1 MNGMAAVLA
10 LASLAAAV
18 GDDDRVMVGRV
29 VDESG
34 GPVSEVTVA
43 ESWSANG
50 DHRAEDGGTLDLT
63 VPEELRL
70 FWGRLGEMDARDD
83 STESASDGTFRL
95 PLGSSGH
102 HAMAIDARGRRGGIA
117 MLPARGEGGDVEI
130 VLRPLVHVRGRME
143 GVEGGGPDWAHIY
156 TNLPEDPTRP
166 VDSTRLISCGSFSG
180 EFEMWLPP
188 GTYTFD
194 AYGISDADSDEI
206 DLWVEDEPT
215 LTVTG
220 ERAEVDLGVLRLERD
235 EQQLA
240 IAELLRRNR
249 AGEGEVLRYGERPPP
264 LDLHDA
270 RGVASTVQP
279 WDYPGKW
286 TLLNFWGTDCPVC
299 LTEHMPELI
308 AFDRAHAE
316 DRDRFQ
322 ILSVFNDLDGEIRTV
337 ADFERHLAPIVE
349 HVWGGEDLPFPV
361 LIDPST
367 HNYERYNL
375 QGYPSD
381 FLIDP
386 RGRLVEGDLQTLE
399 QILEHGPEAIEAD
412 RPRD

>member
-10 LASLAAAV
+10 VASLAAA

-34 GPVSEVTVA
+34 SPVAGVTVA
-43 ESWSANG
+43 EFWSANG

-63 VPEELRL
+63 IPEELRL
-70 FWGRLGEMDARDD
+70 FWGRLGEMDVPGE
-83 STESASDGTFRL
+83 SVESASDGTFRL
-95 PLGSSGH
+95 PLGSSGY
-102 HAMAIDARGRRGGIA
+102 HAMAIDDRGRRGGIA

-143 GVEGGGPDWAHIY
+143 GVEGGGPGWAHIY
-156 TNLPEDPTRP
+156 TSLPEDPTRP
-166 VDSTRLISCGSFSG
+166 VDSTRLVSCGSFSG

-194 AYGISDADSDEI
+194 AYAISDADSDEI

-240 IAELLRRNR
+240 IAELMRRNR

-279 WDYPGKW
+279 WDFPGKW
-286 TLLNFWGTDCPVC
+286 TLLNFWGTGCRVC
-299 LTEHMPELI
+299 LTQHMPELI
-308 AFDRAHAE
+308 AFDEAHAE

-337 ADFERHLAPIVE
+337 ADFERHLAPIVA

-386 RGRLVEGDLQTLE
+386 RGRLVKGDLQTLE
-399 QILEHGPEAIEAD
+399 QILEQGPDAIEAD